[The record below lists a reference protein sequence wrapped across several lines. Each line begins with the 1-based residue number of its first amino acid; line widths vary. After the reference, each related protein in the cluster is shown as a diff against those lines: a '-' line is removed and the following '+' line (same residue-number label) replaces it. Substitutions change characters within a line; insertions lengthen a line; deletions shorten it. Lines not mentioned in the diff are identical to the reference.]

1 MKIVII
7 GGVATG
13 MSCAARLRRLDERAE
28 IVVFEKD
35 EFVSFANCGLPYHI
49 GGVIRERERLLVQT
63 PESLKASLN
72 LDVRVLSEVRAI
84 DRAAKKVTVREIRTG
99 RTYEE
104 PYDKLVLAPGARSL
118 RPPLPGLD
126 HPAIFELRN
135 MADMDRILA
144 RMDAGAKRAVVMGGY
159 IGIEAAE
166 NLRLRGL
173 DVTVIEKMPQ
183 LMGPLDPEMAQ
194 FLREELERHGVH
206 VCTGCGVTGFL
217 DRSGAVSVQ
226 TEGGGDFEADLVV
239 LALGSLPNTTLAR
252 GAGLQLGPLGGIA
265 VSDRMQTSDP
275 DIYAGG
281 DAVESA
287 EFVSSQPVHIP
298 MAGPANRQGRI
309 IADNLCGRDS
319 RYRGTQ
325 GTAILKVFDLAVAM
339 TGLNEKAL
347 LKSGLPY
354 RKVLLSPSGHASYY
368 PGTAPMRFKL
378 LFSPDGKRILGAQ
391 IVGRDGVDKRIDV
404 IATAMRGNLGV
415 WDLEHLELAYAPP
428 YGSAKDPV
436 NMAGFTACNLLRGD
450 VDLWYAEEF
459 QNLPPGAVLL
469 DVRGPSEFADW
480 HIPGAVNLPVGQLRA
495 KHATLDK
502 SRSHYV
508 YCKVGL
514 RSYLAYRILKQLGY
528 QAKTLSGGTD
538 FFRASFP
545 KYETGSA
552 ELGMRSAECG
562 YRSGE
567 YKMHQT
573 DGAQTIEHGTQTP
586 HSALRA
592 PGSASQLDCMG
603 LQCPGPMMRLKEAIA
618 AVAVGDL
625 IEIRA
630 SDPGFAR
637 DLAAWCHST
646 GHELVE
652 SQPIP
657 SGICARV
664 RKMALT
670 AGGAANPAASARRR
684 KKTFVVF
691 SGDLD
696 RVMAAFVLANGAL
709 AMGDEVTLFFTFW
722 GLSAIRK
729 EQAVATSGKGLL
741 DRMFG
746 WMLPRGLS
754 RLTLSKMHMAG
765 MGTAMMKHVMAQ
777 KQVASPQEL
786 LASARK
792 QGLKLV
798 ACSMSMDVMGLR
810 REELL
815 DGVEIGGAATFLAE
829 ADESNVT
836 LFV

>member
-1 MKIVII
+1 MKVIII
-7 GGVATG
+7 GGVAAG
-13 MSCAARLRRLDERAE
+13 MSCAARLRRLDEQAR

-35 EFVSFANCGLPYHI
+35 EYVSFANCGLPYHI
-49 GGVIRERERLLVQT
+49 GGVIRDRERLLVQT
-63 PESLKASLN
+63 PESLKAALN
-72 LDVRVLSEVRAI
+72 LDVRVLSEVTAI
-84 DRAAKKVTVREIRTG
+84 DRAAKKITVRETRSG
-99 RTYEE
+99 RTYDES
-104 PYDKLVLAPGARSL
+104 YDKLVLAPGARSL
-118 RPPLPGLD
+118 RPPLPGLE

-135 MADMDRILA
+135 MADMDRIVA
-144 RMDAGAKRAVVMGGY
+144 RIGAGAKRAVVMGGY

-166 NLRLRGL
+166 NLCLRGL
-173 DVTVIEKMPQ
+173 DVTVVEKMPQ

-194 FLREELERHGVH
+194 FLQEELERHNVH
-206 VCTGCGVTGFL
+206 VRTGCGVTAFQ
-217 DRSGAVSVQ
+217 DHHGAVVVQ
-226 TEGGGDFEADLVV
+226 TEGGEKLEADLVV
-239 LALGSLPNTTLAR
+239 FALGSLPNTTLAKA
-252 GAGLQLGPLGGIA
+252 AGLQLGALGGIA
-265 VSDRMQTSDP
+265 VDEHMQTSDP

-281 DAVESA
+281 DAVESL
-287 EFVSSQPVHIP
+287 EFVSGKPAYIP

-319 RYRGTQ
+319 RYRATQ
-325 GTAILKVFDLAVAM
+325 GTAVLKVFDLAVAM

-347 LKSGLPY
+347 RKTGTSY
-354 RKVLLSPSGHASYY
+354 RKVLLSPSGHAGYY

-378 LFSPDGKRILGAQ
+378 LFSPDGHRILGAQ

-436 NMAGFTACNLLRGD
+436 NMAGFMACNLLRGD
-450 VDLWYAEEF
+450 VDLWYADEF
-459 QNLPPGAVLL
+459 RSLPPDSVLL
-469 DVRGPSEFADW
+469 DVRGPSEFSDW

-495 KHATLDK
+495 RHATLDK
-502 SRSHYV
+502 SRTYYI

-514 RSYLAYRILKQLGY
+514 RSYLAYRILKQSGF
-528 QAKTLSGGTD
+528 QVKTLSGGTD
-538 FFRASFP
+538 FFRACFP
-545 KYETGSA
+545 DTKCEMQDAGCTGD
-552 ELGMRSAECG
+552 R
-562 YRSGE
+562 
-567 YKMHQT
+567 QV
-573 DGAQTIEHGTQTP
+573 
-586 HSALRA
+586 A
-592 PGSASQLDCMG
+592 PNQNRTAILDCMG

-618 AVAVGDL
+618 SAAVGDGV
-625 IEIRA
+625 EISA

-637 DLAAWCHST
+637 DLAAWCRST

-652 SQPIP
+652 THPIP
-657 SGICARV
+657 SGTCARV
-664 RKMALT
+664 RK
-670 AGGAANPAASARRR
+670 AAPGVVAAPASAAPAGRR

-709 AMGDEVTLFFTFW
+709 AMGDEVTIFFTFW

-746 WMLPRGLS
+746 WMLPRGLG

-810 REELL
+810 PEELL

>member
-1 MKIVII
+1 MKIVIV
-7 GGVATG
+7 GGVAAG
-13 MSCAARLRRLDERAE
+13 MSCAARLRRLDEHAG

-35 EFVSFANCGLPYHI
+35 EYVSFANCGLPYHI
-49 GGVIRERERLLVQT
+49 GGVIKDRARLLVQT
-63 PESLKASLN
+63 PESLKTTLN
-72 LDVRVLSEVRAI
+72 IDVRVFSAVTAI
-84 DRAAKKVTVREIRTG
+84 DPAAKKVSVREARTN
-99 RTYEE
+99 RVYEE
-104 PYDKLVLAPGARSL
+104 TYDKLVLAPGAKSL
-118 RPPLPGLD
+118 RPPLPGLN

-135 MADMDRILA
+135 IADMDGIVA
-144 RMDAGAKRAVVMGGY
+144 RLSADAKHAVVMGGY

-173 DVTVIEKMPQ
+173 EVTVVEKMPQ

-194 FLREELERHGVH
+194 LLQDELVRQGVRVFANCRVNGFEDRAGRIAVMLERGE
-206 VCTGCGVTGFL
+206 
-217 DRSGAVSVQ
+217 SI
-226 TEGGGDFEADLVV
+226 EADLVV
-239 LALGSLPNTTLAR
+239 FALGSQPNADLAQA
-252 GAGLQLGPLGGIA
+252 AGLKLGPRGGIA
-265 VSDRMQTSDP
+265 VDDRMRTSNP

-287 EFVSSQPVHIP
+287 DMVSGLPVYIP
-298 MAGPANRQGRI
+298 MAGPASRQGRI
-309 IADNLCGRDS
+309 IADNICGRDS

-339 TGLNEKAL
+339 TGLNEKTL
-347 LKSGLPY
+347 QQTGIPF
-354 RKVLLSPSGHASYY
+354 RKVYVSPSGHAGYY
-368 PGTAPMRFKL
+368 PGTFPMLFKL
-378 LFSPDGKRILGAQ
+378 LFAPDGKRILGAQ

-436 NMAGFTACNLLRGD
+436 NMAGFVACNLLRGD

-459 QNLPPGAVLL
+459 ACLPKDVTLV
-469 DVRGPSEFADW
+469 DVRSKAEFDLW
-480 HIPGAVNLPVGQLRA
+480 NIPGAVNLPLGQLRA
-495 KHATLDK
+495 QLATLDK
-502 SRSHYV
+502 SRTYYA

-514 RSYLAYRILKQLGY
+514 RSYLAYRILKQNGFKVKNLTGG
-528 QAKTLSGGTD
+528 ADVFRLFHPEPVTVFSPTSTEGTGARNMSEPCGCNPPDTGKTI
-538 FFRASFP
+538 A
-545 KYETGSA
+545 
-552 ELGMRSAECG
+552 
-562 YRSGE
+562 
-567 YKMHQT
+567 
-573 DGAQTIEHGTQTP
+573 
-586 HSALRA
+586 
-592 PGSASQLDCMG
+592 LDCMG
-603 LQCPGPMMRLKEAIA
+603 LQCPGPLGRLTETIA
-618 AVAVGDL
+618 AAAVGDL
-625 IEIRA
+625 VEVSA
-630 SDPGFAR
+630 SGPGFPR
-637 DLAAWCHST
+637 DMEAWCRAK
-646 GHELVE
+646 GHELLQIRPV
-652 SQPIP
+652 P
-657 SGICARV
+657 GGVLARI
-664 RKMALT
+664 RKSALAPVAT
-670 AGGAANPAASARRR
+670 PTGASVPAGRR

-729 EQAVATSGKGLL
+729 EQAVATPGKGLL

-777 KQVASPQEL
+777 KHVDTPQQL
-786 LASARK
+786 LSNARR

-810 REELL
+810 QEELL
-815 DGVEIGGAATFLAE
+815 DGVEVGGAATFLAE
-829 ADESNVT
+829 ADQSNVT